1 MTQSLYPDIISPAE
15 ISGERP
21 GPPPPVRLLESGRPG
36 PARGY
41 PREALDLQ
49 RLCLKNPADTYFM
62 KACGDSMA
70 SAGIYD
76 GDILVVDRS
85 QEAGPGKVVIAAVD
99 GALTI
104 KRLKKKEQRLFL
116 CPENFDNP
124 NFREIDITGQ
134 EKVCIW
140 GVVTYCLHALK

>member
-15 ISGERP
+15 INGERP
-21 GPPPPVRLLESGRPG
+21 GLLPLGAFVEAGWPVPTEGYGRES
-36 PARGY
+36 
-41 PREALDLQ
+41 LDLQ
-49 RLCLKNPADTYFM
+49 RLCLRNPAETYFL

-76 GDILVVDRS
+76 GDLLVVDRS
-85 QEAGPGKVVIAAVD
+85 EAARPGKVVIAAVD
-99 GALTI
+99 GELTI
-104 KRLKKKEQRLFL
+104 KRLRKREERLFL

-134 EKVCIW
+134 DDVCIW